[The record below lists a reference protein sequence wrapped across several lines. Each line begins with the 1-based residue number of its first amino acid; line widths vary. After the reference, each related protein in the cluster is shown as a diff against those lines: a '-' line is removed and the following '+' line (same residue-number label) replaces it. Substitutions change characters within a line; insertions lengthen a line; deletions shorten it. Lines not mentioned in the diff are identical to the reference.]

1 MAWSGLPW
9 RRLALGSAPPLLLL
23 VDAYVIGPRAA
34 KHAADAEPGDTTH
47 LSRVHVAPRPDWR
60 ERIKGQRDPLT
71 GEPGDFQYGELDGTF
86 WARDVWARVHAASG
100 GWLPEMGATDAYWNE
115 SAAYATSAEGMW
127 QVESAAYELHS
138 MCLEAV
144 AEVVES
150 DALLLRFGV
159 PEPLWEAVRISWRER
174 QPDLAGRFDL
184 LWDGEGAPKL
194 AEYNADTPTVLVES
208 ARPQREWLEDAVR
221 LGLLPMSDAANGRL
235 GLVGQF
241 NALDASFERAFRAM
255 AAAERAR
262 YHSFSMVFTA
272 QKETDDMS
280 FVEERG
286 TARYVMARA
295 AKAGLVTSF
304 VDLEDFERPE
314 VLRNLLAAGA
324 SDSYLSANRQYLAI
338 WKLYP
343 YEWLVNET
351 LGRCLQPPC
360 LDGHVKWLEPAWKLV
375 AASKAILPFLWARH
389 AGHPNL
395 LPAFFTAEELQA
407 HEERRAHDAA
417 AVGEAAPE
425 EVHWVGKPRWGRE
438 GNGIVYSNCD
448 EGNFGSLDAF
458 SAAAERAA
466 VGGSGANGGDWQ
478 KIWNEESQSHFYW
491 NATTNETRR
500 DMPAHERSEGALDRA
515 KAAQAVETI
524 MDAATGA
531 AAEMQQQLG
540 ALTGA
545 QDRAAVSHLLDHA
558 YGGQHRHGHS
568 APSEHPP
575 VGPPVF
581 QQFHAP
587 ARLHGRSVVT
597 SAWVVRGEPAGACFR
612 EDNGKTTNNDSCFVP
627 HFVRPPK
634 AGEQPPAPRVYALSD
649 RQRRLRAELY
659 GAPPKDA
666 AAGQQPASTS
676 GEAKSAGAPY
686 TRGCAAGSHGGT
698 YVPAGHGGSCA
709 LNGASKGPQ
718 QSWGEWTKG
727 LWRRFFA
734 GESKGKSASS
744 GSSSRKSAGGSGKS
758 VAGERARPRPPTA
771 YGTTG
776 STGGTGKPTPHWK
789 PKHRTGA
796 TGRATSG
803 GAGRSRGY
811 GG

>member
-1 MAWSGLPW
+1 M
-9 RRLALGSAPPLLLL
+9 
-23 VDAYVIGPRAA
+23 
-34 KHAADAEPGDTTH
+34 
-47 LSRVHVAPRPDWR
+47 
-60 ERIKGQRDPLT
+60 
-71 GEPGDFQYGELDGTF
+71 
-86 WARDVWARVHAASG
+86 
-100 GWLPEMGATDAYWNE
+100 
-115 SAAYATSAEGMW
+115 
-127 QVESAAYELHS
+127 
-138 MCLEAV
+138 
-144 AEVVES
+144 
-150 DALLLRFGV
+150 
-159 PEPLWEAVRISWRER
+159 
-174 QPDLAGRFDL
+174 
-184 LWDGEGAPKL
+184 
-194 AEYNADTPTVLVES
+194 
-208 ARPQREWLEDAVR
+208 
-221 LGLLPMSDAANGRL
+221 
-235 GLVGQF
+235 
-241 NALDASFERAFRAM
+241 
-255 AAAERAR
+255 
-262 YHSFSMVFTA
+262 
-272 QKETDDMS
+272 
-280 FVEERG
+280 
-286 TARYVMARA
+286 
-295 AKAGLVTSF
+295 
-304 VDLEDFERPE
+304 
-314 VLRNLLAAGA
+314 
-324 SDSYLSANRQYLAI
+324 
-338 WKLYP
+338 
-343 YEWLVNET
+343 NET

-466 VGGSGANGGDWQ
+466 VGGGANGGDWQ

-491 NATTNETRR
+491 NATTNETRW

-698 YVPAGHGGSCA
+698 YVPAGHGGSA

>member
-1 MAWSGLPW
+1 MAWSGVPW

-60 ERIKGQRDPLT
+60 ERIKGQRDPRT

-86 WARDVWARVHAASG
+86 WARDVWARAHAASG
-100 GWLPEMGATDAYWNE
+100 GWLPAMGATDAYWNE

-159 PEPLWEAVRISWRER
+159 PEPLWEAVRVSWRER

-208 ARPQREWLEDAVR
+208 ARPQREWLEDVVR
-221 LGLLPMSDAANGRL
+221 LGLLPTSDAAG
-235 GLVGQF
+235 GPVGQF

-389 AGHPNL
+389 PGHPNL

-407 HEERRAHDAA
+407 YEERRAHDAA
-417 AVGEAAPE
+417 AAGEAAPE

-448 EGNFGSLDAF
+448 EGNFGSLGAF
-458 SAAAERAA
+458 SAAAEIAA
-466 VGGSGANGGDWQ
+466 MGGDA
-478 KIWNEESQSHFYW
+478 SG
-491 NATTNETRR
+491 
-500 DMPAHERSEGALDRA
+500 GALDRA
-515 KAAQAVETI
+515 KAQAVETI
-524 MDAATGA
+524 TDAATGA

-545 QDRAAVSHLLDHA
+545 QDRTAVSHLLDHA
-558 YGGQHRHGHS
+558 YGGQHRHGHPAAS
-568 APSEHPP
+568 QHPP

-627 HFVRPPK
+627 HFVRPPQ
-634 AGEQPPAPRVYALSD
+634 AGEQPPAPRVYTLSD
-649 RQRRLRAELY
+649 RQRRLRTELY
-659 GAPPKDA
+659 GGAPPSDA

-676 GEAKSAGAPY
+676 GEAKSADAPY

-698 YVPAGHGGSCA
+698 YVPAGHGGSA

-727 LWRRFFA
+727 LWRRLFT
-734 GESKGKSASS
+734 GESKGKSASP
-744 GSSSRKSAGGSGKS
+744 GSSGPSWSPWKSAGGSGKS
-758 VAGERARPRPPTA
+758 AAGERARARPPTA

-776 STGGTGKPTPHWK
+776 STGGTGKPTPRWK